1 MYIMYVLYTTIQ
13 ITNPPASRPNRIAT
27 PWWPRRWPPRWGSPA
42 MKPKVGFK
50 RKACLEIP
58 AMWWYW
64 IVLDPI
70 LKQFWIWIVTV
81 TPIGLYLV
89 DVRLVVHLIH
99 QFNPN
104 QAPLKPIGGN
114 ISKCR
119 KKMKKVGSSWCPR
132 MCMLGTAH
140 GTIITYPIDGFDFG
154 FWLWLTI
161 WLAFPRVG
169 LEP

>member
-1 MYIMYVLYTTIQ
+1 MYIMYVLYATIQ
-13 ITNPPASRPNRIAT
+13 ITNPPPAGRTAL
-27 PWWPRRWPPRWGSPA
+27 PPRGGQEDGLRGGEAQRWN
-42 MKPKVGFK
+42 PKVGFK
-50 RKACLEIP
+50 RKTCLEIP